1 MAGQSRTPSNVSAA
15 PMSGCTMPWRG
26 RPPGDE
32 IGPGEVHLW
41 RASHAA
47 TSKPPRLD
55 CLDPAERQR
64 ARRML
69 MPSQRKAF
77 CFARSML
84 RVVLGAYLSV
94 DPERLRFAT
103 TAEGK
108 PYLPGQ
114 KLRFNLSHSGDG
126 VLLALVHGIDVGVD
140 LEATGRNID
149 VDALAAASLSE
160 AEWLGIDAIDEPERR
175 RAILRQ
181 WTRKE
186 ALLKAEGSGLVYDPR
201 DLTLPGGIAAST
213 PARVRRGGRI
223 WTLTDVSLGE
233 AWQASLAIEGRI
245 CAIRGYCLG
254 W

>member
-1 MAGQSRTPSNVSAA
+1 MWAF
-15 PMSGCTMPWRG
+15 MPWRG
-26 RPPGDE
+26 RPSGDE
-32 IGPGEVHLW
+32 IGPGQVHLW
-41 RASHAA
+41 RARHTAIVE
-47 TSKPPRLD
+47 PPRLE
-55 CLDPAERQR
+55 CLNSAELQR
-64 ARRML
+64 ASRL
-69 MPSQRKAF
+69 LIPSQRNAF
-77 CFARSML
+77 CFARALL
-84 RVVLGAYLSV
+84 RMVLGAYLSV
-94 DPERLRFAT
+94 DSERLSFAT

-114 KLRFNLSHSGDG
+114 ELRFSLSHSGDG
-126 VLLALVHGIDVGVD
+126 VLLALVHGSDVGVD

-160 AEWLGIDAIDEPERR
+160 AERLGIDAMDNPERR

-201 DLTLPGGIAAST
+201 DLTLPGGLAATMS
-213 PARVRRGGRI
+213 ARVHHGGRI
-223 WTLTDVSLGE
+223 WTLTDLSLEE
-233 AWQASLAIEGRI
+233 AWQASLAIEGGI